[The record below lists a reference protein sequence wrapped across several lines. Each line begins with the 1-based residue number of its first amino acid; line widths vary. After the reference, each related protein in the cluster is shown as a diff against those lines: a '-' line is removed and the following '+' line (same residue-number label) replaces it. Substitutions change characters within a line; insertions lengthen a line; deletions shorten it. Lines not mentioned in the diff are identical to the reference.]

1 MVGDTTTRRSFI
13 DCQYGQMHLYTIS
26 PTAAGAIRRPPLL
39 CIHQT
44 PKSARQTLG
53 LGRALARDRVVY
65 APDLP
70 GFGDSDPPAAPP
82 GIEDYA
88 DCLGTL
94 LDALELNL
102 LDILGNHTGAMN
114 GVELALRRPGQVRRL
129 VLIGVPLLNE
139 AERDAIRAQPFPVAA
154 EPDGSHL
161 LTEWQRALRWAGPG
175 QTQRMIESGFLDK
188 LKAGRHGHWG
198 AQAALAYP
206 MKDKLA
212 RVSQPILAI
221 GPRDDLWAI
230 SPRAARLIQHGRFEP
245 WPDYGFGV
253 MDVATA
259 KLAAVIRV
267 HLDPPD
273 GGS

>member
-1 MVGDTTTRRSFI
+1 MAMVDHTTTRRSFV
-13 DCQYGQMHLYTIS
+13 DCRYGQMHLYTIS
-26 PTAAGAIRRPPLL
+26 PTESGAIARPPLL

-44 PKSARQTLG
+44 PKSSRQTLG
-53 LGRALARDRVVY
+53 LGRDLARDRLVY

-70 GFGDSDPPAAPP
+70 GFGDSDPPGAPP
-82 GIEDYA
+82 RIEDYA

-94 LDALELNL
+94 VDALELDV

-114 GVELALRRPGQVRRL
+114 AVELALTRPHQVRRL

-139 AERDAIRAQPFPVAA
+139 VEKDAIRAQPFPVAA

-161 LTEWQRALRWAGPG
+161 ITEWQRALQWAGPG
-175 QTQRMIESGFLDK
+175 QTQAMIESGFLDK
-188 LKAGRHGHWG
+188 LKAGRHGQWG

-206 MKDKLA
+206 MGDRLA
-212 RVSQPILAI
+212 KVNQRVLAI
-221 GPRDDLWAI
+221 GPRDDLWEI
-230 SPRAARLIQHGRFEP
+230 SPRAAPLIQNGRFEP

-259 KLAAVIRV
+259 KLAAVIRA
-267 HLDPPD
+267 HLDPP
-273 GGS
+273 

>member
-1 MVGDTTTRRSFI
+1 MADHTTTERSFV
-13 DCQYGQMHLYTIS
+13 DCQYGQMHLYTLS
-26 PTAAGAIRRPPLL
+26 PTEPANICRPPIL

-44 PKSARQTLG
+44 PKSSRQTLR
-53 LGRALARDRVVY
+53 LGRDLARDRLVY

-82 GIEDYA
+82 RIEDYA

-94 LDALELNL
+94 VDALKLDA

-114 GVELALRRPGQVRRL
+114 AVELALTRCNQVRRL

-139 AERDAIRAQPFPVAA
+139 AEKSAIRAQPFPIAA
-154 EPDGSHL
+154 ERDGSHL
-161 LTEWQRALRWAGPG
+161 ITEWERAFQWAGPG
-175 QTQRMIESGFLDK
+175 QTQAMIESGFVDK
-188 LKAGRHGHWG
+188 LKAGRHAQWG

-206 MKDKLA
+206 MADRLA

-221 GPRDDLWAI
+221 GPRDDLWEI
-230 SPRAARLIQHGRFEP
+230 SPRAAPFIRHGRFEP

-253 MDVATA
+253 MDVATE
-259 KLAAVIRV
+259 KLANVVRA
-267 HLDPPD
+267 HLDCP
-273 GGS
+273 